1 MWVGM
6 SGVGDE
12 RRGDQTARAFYPRRT
27 TKKTK
32 GSGPLAS
39 VWTGRGEGDGT
50 GEGQKEGDILGED
63 VDKSDGELEWVR
75 LSPSCELPVTCFS
88 RTRLF
93 RRCVRPFARLGEWL
107 VRWSTATGGRTGQK
121 MRQ

>member
-1 MWVGM
+1 M
-6 SGVGDE
+6 
-12 RRGDQTARAFYPRRT
+12 
-27 TKKTK
+27 
-32 GSGPLAS
+32 
-39 VWTGRGEGDGT
+39 GRGEGR
-50 GEGQKEGDILGED
+50 KEVDILGED
-63 VDKSDGELEWVR
+63 VDKGDGELERVR
-75 LSPSCELPVTCFS
+75 LSLRCELPVTCFL